1 MLPWYCFM
9 NKQPRQN
16 FSPPLRKKNTP
27 ELMINVENSVKIGV
41 AALVGLFGVVTLHST
56 FLVLQPGE
64 AGVLQVLGSVRE
76 GEPMR
81 EGLHVKLPF
90 VSKVNLYDIRVQKH
104 QISGLTAAS
113 KDLQDITAEVVV
125 NYQVQPSELVDILR
139 DVGTLDNVKD
149 KYIEPQAQEAF
160 KIASA
165 KLKAEE
171 SVTKREELMETFN
184 TSITERLKKFGI
196 TIVAT
201 ALVDVDFSTEF
212 SKSVEE
218 KQIAEQKAQKA
229 KYIAQEAEQEAQA
242 MINRAKGKAEA
253 NRLEAESLKAQ
264 GGELVIQKLFLESWD
279 GKLPLVMSGSGDTL
293 LLDMNKLMD
302 SDDK

>member
-1 MLPWYCFM
+1 M
-9 NKQPRQN
+9 NRSRGQQ
-16 FSPPLRKKNTP
+16 FPPPPPPRKKNTS
-27 ELMINVENSVKIGV
+27 EIMVNNVENSFKIGV
-41 AALVGLFGVVTLHST
+41 AALIGLLGLVTLRSSV
-56 FLVLQPGE
+56 LVLQPGE
-64 AGVLQVLGSVRE
+64 AGVLQVLGSVQE

-90 VSKVNLYDIRVQKH
+90 VSKVNKYDIRVQKH
-104 QISGLTAAS
+104 QIKGLTAAS
-113 KDLQDITAEVVV
+113 KDLQDINAEVVV
-125 NYQVQPSELVDILR
+125 NYQVQPNELVNILR

-184 TSITERLKKFGI
+184 NSITERLQKFGI
-196 TIVAT
+196 TVVAT
-201 ALVDVDFSTEF
+201 ALVDVDFSPEF

-279 GKLPLVMSGSGDTL
+279 GKLPLVMTGSGDTL

-302 SDDK
+302 SNEQQ

>member
-1 MLPWYCFM
+1 M
-9 NKQPRQN
+9 NKPPRQK
-16 FSPPLRKKNTP
+16 FPPPRTLNTSKSM
-27 ELMINVENSVKIGV
+27 LNVENPIKIGI
-41 AALVGLFGVVTLHST
+41 AALLGLFGIVMLRST
-56 FLVLQPGE
+56 FLILQPGE

-81 EGLHVKLPF
+81 EGLHIILPF
-90 VSKVNLYDIRVQKH
+90 VSKVNKYDIRVQKH
-104 QISGLTAAS
+104 QINGLTAAS

-125 NYQVQPSELVDILR
+125 NYQVQPSELVNILR
-139 DVGTLDNVKD
+139 DVGTFDNVKE
-149 KYIEPQAQEAF
+149 KYVEPQAQEAF

-184 TSITERLKKFGI
+184 GSIIERLQKFGI
-196 TIVAT
+196 RVVAT
-201 ALVDVDFSTEF
+201 ALVDVDFSPEF

-264 GGELVIQKLFLESWD
+264 GSELVIQKLFLESWD
-279 GKLPLVMSGSGDTL
+279 GKLPLVMSGNEDTL
-293 LLDMNKLMD
+293 LLDMNKLVD
-302 SDDK
+302 SDKR

>member
-1 MLPWYCFM
+1 
-9 NKQPRQN
+9 
-16 FSPPLRKKNTP
+16 
-27 ELMINVENSVKIGV
+27 MINTENPIKIGI
-41 AALVGLFGVVTLHST
+41 AALVGLFGIVTLRST
-56 FLVLQPGE
+56 FLILQPGE
-64 AGVLQVLGSVRE
+64 AGVLQVLGSVHE

-81 EGLHVKLPF
+81 EGFHTKLPF
-90 VSKVNLYDIRVQKH
+90 FSKVNKYDIRVQKH
-104 QISGLTAAS
+104 QINGLTAAS

-125 NYQVQPSELVDILR
+125 NYQVQPSKLVDILR
-139 DVGTLDNVKD
+139 EVGNLDSVKE
-149 KYIEPQAQEAF
+149 KYVEPQAQEAF

-171 SVTKREELMETFN
+171 SVTKREELMQTFN
-184 TSITERLKKFGI
+184 TSITERLNKFGI
-196 TIVAT
+196 TVVAT
-201 ALVDVDFSTEF
+201 ALVDVDFSPEF

-229 KYIAQEAEQEAQA
+229 KYVAQEAEQEAQA
-242 MINRAKGKAEA
+242 MINLAKGKAEA

-279 GKLPLVMSGSGDTL
+279 GKLPLVMTGSGDTL

-302 SDDK
+302 SDKK